1 MRNGTLVRA
10 ALTLVTTAAAVGLAG
25 CAVGPDY
32 EPPESDG
39 GQWLAPPDGVTTE
52 SLPAQWWSLL
62 EQPEIGGHV
71 EAALAENR
79 DLRAA
84 VARVE
89 EARALR
95 GVAAAALWPRL
106 DAEGSYTWYEQS
118 LNSPGAASQIISAGL
133 ASRDGEFYN
142 ARLDA
147 SWEPDLFGAS
157 RRRLEAAEAGSAAA
171 AAAAAG
177 TALSVV
183 AETVSAWI
191 EYRGARK
198 RLTVTRRSVDAQT
211 QTLELTRSKVE
222 IGLARE
228 LDALRAEAELRSTR
242 ARLPALQAAAAASA
256 DRLAVLTGRTPG
268 EVRAALESEQALPEP
283 PASLPV
289 GLRAEILRR
298 RPDVIA
304 AERDL
309 AAATAEVGG
318 ATAAF
323 FPRLVLGASGGFEAG
338 DVSNLATGDSRTLGI
353 VPFLRWPVFQ
363 GGRLRAELRAAEA
376 RERAALARYEGAVLR
391 ALGDA
396 ESALAAWAGER
407 GTLAELT
414 QASAAAAEAADI
426 AARLYEKGLGDFLT
440 VLDAERRL
448 AETDDERVRAE
459 IRTLL
464 ALVRVYKALGVGIGV
479 GMGADADVGRPGGTP

>member
-1 MRNGTLVRA
+1 MIGMIKCLPRRV
-10 ALTLVTTAAAVGLAG
+10 ALAVLTTAGAVGLAG

-39 GQWLAPPDGVTTE
+39 GEWLAPPDGVTTE
-52 SLPAQWWSLL
+52 SLPAEWWSLL

-147 SWEPDLFGAS
+147 SWELDLFGAS
-157 RRRLEAAEAGSAAA
+157 RRRLEAADAGSAAA

-198 RLTVTRRSVDAQT
+198 RLAVTRRSVDAQAE
-211 QTLELTRSKVE
+211 TLELTRSKVE

-268 EVRAALESEQALPEP
+268 EVRAALAGELALPDS

-304 AERDL
+304 AEREL

-338 DVSNLATGDSRTLGI
+338 DVSDLATGDSRTLGI

-391 ALGDA
+391 ALADA

-407 GTLAELT
+407 GTLAELR

-426 AARLYEKGLGDFLT
+426 AARLYEQGLGDFLT

-459 IRTLL
+459 IRALL
-464 ALVRVYKALGVGIGV
+464 ALVRVYKALGVGTGV
-479 GMGADADVGRPGGTP
+479 GIVAGEQGGTP

>member
-1 MRNGTLVRA
+1 MSTDVLKRA
-10 ALTLVTTAAAVGLAG
+10 ALVALTMSGALGLTG

-32 EPPESDG
+32 EPPQSEG
-39 GQWLAPPDGVTTE
+39 GEWLAPPDGVTTE
-52 SLPAQWWSLL
+52 SLPAAWWSLL
-62 EQPEIGGHV
+62 EQPEVGGYV

-118 LNSPGAASQIISAGL
+118 LNSPGAASQIIGAGL

-147 SWEPDLFGAS
+147 SWELDLFGVS
-157 RRRLEAAEAGSAAA
+157 RRRLEAADAGSAAA

-177 TALSVV
+177 TALAVV

-198 RLTVTRRSVDAQT
+198 RLAVTRRSVDAQAE
-211 QTLELTRSKVE
+211 TLEITRSRVD
-222 IGLARE
+222 IGLARQ

-268 EVRAALESEQALPEP
+268 EVRAGLAGELALPES

-304 AERDL
+304 AEREL
-309 AAATAEVGG
+309 AAATAVVGG

-338 DVSNLATGDSRTLGI
+338 DVADLATGDSRSLGI
-353 VPFLRWPVFQ
+353 VPFLRWPLFQ

-376 RERAALARYEGAVLR
+376 RQRAALARYEGAVLR
-391 ALGDA
+391 ALADA
-396 ESALAAWAGER
+396 ESALAAWAGEH
-407 GTLAELT
+407 GTLAELRK
-414 QASAAAAEAADI
+414 ASAAAAQAADI
-426 AARLYEKGLGDFLT
+426 AARLYDKGLGDFLS
-440 VLDAERRL
+440 VLDAERRH

-464 ALVRVYKALGVGIGV
+464 ALVRVHKALGVGPGV
-479 GMGADADVGRPGGTP
+479 GPAGSMGAARQDSAL

>member
-1 MRNGTLVRA
+1 MSSGNLRRA
-10 ALTLVTTAAAVGLAG
+10 ALAVLTTAGALVLAG

-39 GQWLAPPDGVTTE
+39 GEWLAPPDGVTTE
-52 SLPAQWWSLL
+52 SLPGEWWSLL
-62 EQPEIGGHV
+62 QQPEVDGYV
-71 EAALAENR
+71 QAALAENR

-147 SWEPDLFGAS
+147 SWELDLFGAT
-157 RRRLEAAEAGSAAA
+157 RRRLEAAAAGSEAA

-198 RLTVTRRSVDAQT
+198 RLAVTRRSVDAQT

-228 LDALRAEAELRSTR
+228 LDALRAGPS
-242 ARLPALQAAAAASA
+242 
-256 DRLAVLTGRTPG
+256 
-268 EVRAALESEQALPEP
+268 
-283 PASLPV
+283 
-289 GLRAEILRR
+289 
-298 RPDVIA
+298 
-304 AERDL
+304 
-309 AAATAEVGG
+309 
-318 ATAAF
+318 
-323 FPRLVLGASGGFEAG
+323 
-338 DVSNLATGDSRTLGI
+338 
-353 VPFLRWPVFQ
+353 
-363 GGRLRAELRAAEA
+363 
-376 RERAALARYEGAVLR
+376 
-391 ALGDA
+391 
-396 ESALAAWAGER
+396 
-407 GTLAELT
+407 
-414 QASAAAAEAADI
+414 
-426 AARLYEKGLGDFLT
+426 
-440 VLDAERRL
+440 
-448 AETDDERVRAE
+448 
-459 IRTLL
+459 
-464 ALVRVYKALGVGIGV
+464 
-479 GMGADADVGRPGGTP
+479 